1 SPSSPPMPTIRTLQ
15 PGDEMLLENFLLQ
28 HIDTSMFLRSNWR
41 EAGLVD
47 VGERF
52 QGTYIAALLD
62 NNIVAVA
69 AHYWNGMVVV
79 QAPVYLPEV
88 VQIAVAQSHRT
99 ISGIA
104 GPAAQVEVT
113 KQVLGLAHHPTNI
126 DERELLFSLALSD
139 LQIPPALA
147 SGEVKCRLPHQEEF
161 DLLTEWCVA
170 YNVEALKQSGNTDL
184 SLSCR
189 HAIEARQATAR
200 HWILVVEDTPVAYT
214 TFNARLPD
222 IVQIGGVWTP
232 PAFRGKGYARSVVAG
247 SLLEARS
254 HGVERAIL
262 FTQQTNLAAQAA
274 YRSIGFRTTGEEF
287 GLVLFD
293 MK

>member
-1 SPSSPPMPTIRTLQ
+1 MTTLRTLQ

-28 HIDTSMFLRSNWR
+28 HTDTSMFLRSNWR

-47 VGERF
+47 RGEML

-88 VQIAVAQSHRT
+88 VQTAVAQSHRA

-104 GPAAQVEVT
+104 GPAAQVKVT
-113 KQVLGLAHHPTNI
+113 KQVLGLANHPTNI

-147 SGEVKCRLPHQEEF
+147 SGEVKCRLPHPEEF
-161 DLLTEWCVA
+161 DLLTEWHVA
-170 YNVEALKQSGNTDL
+170 YDLETLKKSETPDL
-184 SLSCR
+184 YTTS
-189 HAIEARQATAR
+189 RQEIAAHQAKAT
-200 HWILVVEDTPVAYT
+200 HWVLVVEDTPVAYT

-232 PAFRGKGYARSVVAG
+232 PALRGKGYAKSVVAG

-254 HGVERAIL
+254 HSVERAIL

-274 YRSIGFRTTGEEF
+274 YRGIGFRATGEEF

>member
-1 SPSSPPMPTIRTLQ
+1 MPTIRTLQ

-47 VGERF
+47 GGEMF

-88 VQIAVAQSHRT
+88 VQTAVTQSHRA

-113 KQVLGLAHHPTNI
+113 KQVLGLANHPTNI

-161 DLLTEWCVA
+161 DLLAEWYVA
-170 YNVEALKQSGNTDL
+170 YDLETLKKSETPDL
-184 SLSCR
+184 YTT
-189 HAIEARQATAR
+189 ARQEIAAHQANAT
-200 HWILVVEDTPVAYT
+200 HWVLIVEDKPVAYS

-232 PAFRGKGYARSVVAG
+232 PALRGKGYARSVVAG

-254 HGVERAIL
+254 QGVERAIL

-287 GLVLFD
+287 GLVLFE
-293 MK
+293 MP

>member
-1 SPSSPPMPTIRTLQ
+1 MPTIKTLQ
-15 PGDEMLLENFLLQ
+15 PGDEVLLENFLLQ
-28 HIDTSMFLRSNWR
+28 HTDTSMFLRSNWR

-47 VGERF
+47 WGEMF
-52 QGTYIAALLD
+52 QGTYIAAFLD

-88 VQIAVAQSHRT
+88 VQTAVAQSHRA

-113 KQVLGLAHHPTNI
+113 KQVLGLANHPTNI

-147 SGEVKCRLPHQEEF
+147 SGEVKCRLPHPEEL
-161 DLLTEWCVA
+161 DLLTEWHVA
-170 YNVEALKQSGNTDL
+170 YDLETLKKSETPDL
-184 SLSCR
+184 YITS
-189 HAIEARQATAR
+189 RQEIAAHQANAT
-200 HWILVVEDTPVAYT
+200 HWVLVVEDTPVAYT

-232 PAFRGKGYARSVVAG
+232 PALRGKGYARSVVAG